1 MALQAR
7 GQSGYFDSSAWG
19 EGPWEG
25 EMYRVAGGD
34 SDEWDLASPSSSEQ
48 EREKEDKA
56 RSWKRKG
63 EKEPGENK
71 SGEEPILKVTLL
83 GSSSPPPHPKTQALG
98 HRVW

>member
-34 SDEWDLASPSSSEQ
+34 SLMSGIWLRLP
-48 EREKEDKA
+48 A
-56 RSWKRKG
+56 RNRRGRRRTRQGAGKG
-63 EKEPGENK
+63 RGRRSQGKIN
-71 SGEEPILKVTLL
+71 L
-83 GSSSPPPHPKTQALG
+83 GKNLF
-98 HRVW
+98 